1 MFGVLEHSRE
11 NLMINSL
18 SKFVIAL
25 SIVLLAGGIE
35 AAAQTHTPAVPPAP
49 DCKPTNG
56 SGTWVKGDIIPSSKS
71 PSMGAACTQVYNCV
85 VKPDKKPN
93 EACKFTLKHTDAKNV
108 SGRCD
113 SPACKNCADSP
124 PTAKCEWSY
133 AK

>member
-1 MFGVLEHSRE
+1 
-11 NLMINSL
+11 MINSL

-71 PSMGAACTQVYNCV
+71 PSMGSACTQVYNCV

-93 EACKFTLKHTDAKNV
+93 EALQVHAEAYGRKECFWQV
-108 SGRCD
+108 RQSGLQELCGL
-113 SPACKNCADSP
+113 PAHC
-124 PTAKCEWSY
+124 
-133 AK
+133 